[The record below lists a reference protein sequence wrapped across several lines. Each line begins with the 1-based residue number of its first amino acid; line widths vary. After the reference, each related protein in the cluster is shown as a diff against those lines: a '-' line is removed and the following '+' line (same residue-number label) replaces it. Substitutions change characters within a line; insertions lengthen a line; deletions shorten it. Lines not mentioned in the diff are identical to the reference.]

1 MAPVCRLVAA
11 AAALEVA
18 VNTSSDPIDP
28 SYGGLSSRTLALV
41 KGNMRQVSFQS
52 WELGTATEALLE
64 SEWPALSVFNAS
76 AFPPPRTLPASSN
89 ASDVLEI
96 AYNVVST
103 KSSDS
108 LTLVADSAVG
118 DPASLGVAVLLANW
132 TRTNLSDNSYADAAG
147 EQLDYLLNVAPR
159 TDTGAISHRSDETQL
174 WADFIYMVPPFLAYF
189 GSLAG
194 GGAEIS
200 LIQTAYDQI
209 SLYRDVL
216 RDDSGLWQHILLGS
230 WSDTTHWGTGNAWA
244 AAGML
249 RVLMTMNHTTQGSQ
263 FIEQSANLT
272 TWINEVLESAWH
284 YQAANGTLLNVLDDY
299 SSFADSSSTAL
310 MAAVTYRMAVYTN
323 DTSLISYAD
332 KALQLI
338 VDSIDENGWLQNT
351 VDPYTFTTATVEGGS
366 SPEGQAFV
374 VLLDAAHRDWIRHN
388 TTSATNADV

>member
-1 MAPVCRLVAA
+1 MAPVCRLVTAA
-11 AAALEVA
+11 AAIA
-18 VNTSSDPIDP
+18 VNTSSDPIDPSSP

-41 KGNMRQVSFQS
+41 KENMIQAVNSRCTS

-64 SEWPALSVFNAS
+64 YEWPALSVFNTS
-76 AFPPPRTLPASSN
+76 AFPPPRTLSASSN
-89 ASDVLEI
+89 ASDVLGI
-96 AYNVVST
+96 AYQVVSA

-108 LTLVADSAVG
+108 LTLMQNTAVG

-132 TRTNLSDNSYADAAG
+132 TRTNPSDNQ
-147 EQLDYLLNVAPR
+147 QLDYLLNVAPR
-159 TDTGAISHRSDETQL
+159 TSTGAISHRSDETQL
-174 WADFIYMVPPFLAYF
+174 WADFVYMAPPFIAYY
-189 GSLAG
+189 GSLEG
-194 GGAEIS
+194 GSGEIS

-249 RVLMTMNHTTQGSQ
+249 RVLMTMNHTTQGYQ

-272 TWINEVLESAWH
+272 TWINEILESAWQ

-299 SSFADSSSTAL
+299 SSFADSSSTAM
-310 MAAVTYRMAVYTN
+310 MAAVT
-323 DTSLISYAD
+323 
-332 KALQLI
+332 
-338 VDSIDENGWLQNT
+338 WLAT
-351 VDPYTFTTATVEGGS
+351 KHRRSYTFTTATVEGGY

-388 TTSATNADV
+388 TTS